1 MLAVLRYVERNPLRS
16 GLVSVVDGWP
26 WSSLAMMNRRER
38 PLWYSD
44 GPVKRGRDWL
54 AHVAT
59 PQTDM
64 ELLALRRCV
73 NRGCPYGGDS
83 WQARTAA
90 ALALESTFRPRG
102 RPRKSKNQA

>member
-1 MLAVLRYVERNPLRS
+1 MINQQER
-16 GLVSVVDGWP
+16 
-26 WSSLAMMNRRER
+26 SS
-38 PLWYSD
+38 WYSD

-64 ELLALRRCV
+64 ELRALRCCV
-73 NRGCPYGGDS
+73 NCGRPYGGDS

-90 ALALESTFRPRG
+90 ARALESTFRRG
-102 RPRKSKNQA
+102 RHRKAQNQA